1 MIPERFRTIWGTR
14 TFSTPCAT
22 RRWRR
27 TDLKTSGRIKC
38 SAGYGVGSEILRK
51 SKCKNHRNNACKVT
65 FKGLEQNPPCERNG
79 VIMGK
84 ELSLKPCQCGQDT
97 DQEVPMRTPKRL
109 YVQERI
115 IYQPELLTCLHC
127 GDLLV
132 TCNYLAWDKT
142 VQTLEHV
149 LSIATRPGRC
159 PHAAC

>member
-65 FKGLEQNPPCERNG
+65 RH
-79 VIMGK
+79 
-84 ELSLKPCQCGQDT
+84 GQAGMTGEFLD
-97 DQEVPMRTPKRL
+97 VPETAPDLRDFARSAGNEGAAARVRRAAVHL
-109 YVQERI
+109 QGGI
-115 IYQPELLTCLHC
+115 QPVEPQAHS
-127 GDLLV
+127 G
-132 TCNYLAWDKT
+132 
-142 VQTLEHV
+142 
-149 LSIATRPGRC
+149 GG
-159 PHAAC
+159 

>member
-1 MIPERFRTIWGTR
+1 M
-14 TFSTPCAT
+14 A
-22 RRWRR
+22 
-27 TDLKTSGRIKC
+27 
-38 SAGYGVGSEILRK
+38 V
-51 SKCKNHRNNACKVT
+51 
-65 FKGLEQNPPCERNG
+65 EQNPPCERNG

-109 YVQERI
+109 YAQERI

-149 LSIATRPGRC
+149 LSLATRPGRC
-159 PHAAC
+159 PHAACPGSRMRLLSAQAQRMAPAGSTYGADVLGRSGWLRQHQRATDGEMHTDLAATLRLSPSPVR